1 MSEKTQ
7 KPTPKK
13 LRDARK
19 RGEIVRSR
27 ELSSLGAFAGLWI
40 SLGLGGAYLA
50 KHLASIVEQAI
61 TAGTL
66 APDRGVQS
74 WLPPLQ
80 SLARDMSWI
89 LAPLLIA
96 SVSCAA
102 LIGAL
107 QTRGMISGDPITP
120 KFERINPGEG
130 LRRLFSTRQLIELAK
145 MLVKTGLL
153 MGMLLVYLSRAVDPL
168 AKAVYSSAPSLLS
181 IGATLAWR
189 LMGWAAAIYVIG
201 AVLDYAH
208 QYYEFIKRQ
217 RMSIEE
223 LRRDL
228 RETEGDPLIKHRR
241 RVIGRELV
249 FGALKNRISSAS
261 VVVVNPTHVS
271 VALHYLPGRAEL
283 PRVIAKGVDGLALQ
297 IRTQAELEGVPI
309 LEDPPLA
316 RKLFRE
322 VGLDHYISEELI
334 DVVAAAFR
342 WARQVD
348 RRSAQSGSRSPR
360 QNPTPRT
367 V

>member
-1 MSEKTQ
+1 
-7 KPTPKK
+7 
-13 LRDARK
+13 
-19 RGEIVRSR
+19 
-27 ELSSLGAFAGLWI
+27 
-40 SLGLGGAYLA
+40 
-50 KHLASIVEQAI
+50 
-61 TAGTL
+61 
-66 APDRGVQS
+66 
-74 WLPPLQ
+74 
-80 SLARDMSWI
+80 
-89 LAPLLIA
+89 
-96 SVSCAA
+96 
-102 LIGAL
+102 
-107 QTRGMISGDPITP
+107 MISADPITP

-145 MLVKTGLL
+145 MLVKMGLL
-153 MGMLLVYLSRAVDPL
+153 MGMLLVYLSQAVDPL

-322 VGLDHYISEELI
+322 VGLDHYISVNQADQIGCI
-334 DVVAAAFR
+334 DLASQPGDVHVDDVIKWSR
-342 WARQVD
+342 PSNILPDVTRQHLARHWRARMTHQIFEQIEFARGQIDSLSASLDSTGQQVD
-348 RRSAQSGSRSPR
+348 VQVFDVQTQQGVRPTSPQERLYACQQFGHRKRLDQIVVGTGRQSLHTIVDPVARG
-360 QNPTPRT
+360 
-367 V
+367 